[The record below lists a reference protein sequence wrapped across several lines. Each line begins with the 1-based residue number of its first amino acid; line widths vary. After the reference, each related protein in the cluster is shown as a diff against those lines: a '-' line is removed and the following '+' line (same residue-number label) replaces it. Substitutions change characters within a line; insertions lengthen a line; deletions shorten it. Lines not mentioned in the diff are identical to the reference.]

1 MIQISIKTAPGA
13 DFGSQA
19 SGVEGYQSLSG
30 GTGTQGSSSA
40 SADQLS
46 SIIDKLTD
54 LLTSLM
60 FANQGQSDA
69 TQSGSQNSGT
79 GTKGVQSPVDTQDSD
94 AIDKLF
100 SKALENLLG
109 SDTVNSLSQSGSNSG
124 SLLSDSQATEGN
136 RDAYS
141 QGVKD
146 ALTLLL
152 GNNAGSST
160 STPSSLSLGG
170 NGLQGLSSTSDFNQ
184 LGNAVGSGVGKSA
197 GLQALNNIDTHRDGV
212 DRNFVNKEDR
222 GTAKVIGQLMD
233 QYPEIFGKPE
243 YQKDNASSPVQDDKS
258 WAQALSKPDDD
269 GMTSE
274 SMDKFK
280 QAVGMVK
287 SALGGDSGNS
297 NLNLRG
303 AGGSLLG
310 IDAAVAGE
318 KISNLSLAKLAA

>member
-1 MIQISIKTAPGA
+1 MIQISIKTTPGA
-13 DFGSQA
+13 DFGSQT
-19 SGVEGYQSLSG
+19 SGVDSYRSLSG
-30 GTGTQGSSSA
+30 GTGTQGG

-46 SIIDKLTD
+46 STLDKLAD
-54 LLTSLM
+54 LLTALM
-60 FANQGQSDA
+60 FASKGQSDN
-69 TQSGSQNSGT
+69 TPSGLQTGGT
-79 GTKGVQSPVDTQDSD
+79 GTKSGLSPIDTQNTE
-94 AIDKLF
+94 AVDKLF
-100 SKALENLLG
+100 AKALENLLG
-109 SDTVNSLSQSGSNSG
+109 SDTVNSLSQSGNSG
-124 SLLSDSQATEGN
+124 ALLSDSQATPAN
-136 RDAYS
+136 KAAYS

-152 GNNAGSST
+152 GNNAGGSAGT
-160 STPSSLSLGG
+160 LSSLSLGG
-170 NGLQGLSSTSDFNQ
+170 NGLQGLSTTSDFTQ
-184 LGNAVGSGVGKSA
+184 LGNAVGSGVGKNA

-222 GTAKVIGQLMD
+222 GTAKIIGQLMD

-287 SALGGDSGNS
+287 SVLGGDNGNT

-318 KISNLSLAKLAA
+318 KITHLSLSELTA

>member
-1 MIQISIKTAPGA
+1 MIQISIKTTPGA
-13 DFGSQA
+13 DFGSQT
-19 SGVEGYQSLSG
+19 SGVDSYRSLSG
-30 GTGTQGSSSA
+30 GTGTQGG

-46 SIIDKLTD
+46 STLDKLVN
-54 LLTSLM
+54 LLTALM
-60 FANQGQSDA
+60 FASKGQSDN
-69 TQSGSQNSGT
+69 TQNGLQNGGT
-79 GTKGVQSPVDTQDSD
+79 GTKSGLSPIDTQNTE
-94 AIDKLF
+94 AVDKLF
-100 SKALENLLG
+100 AKALENLLG
-109 SDTVNSLSQSGSNSG
+109 SDTVNSLSQSGNSG
-124 SLLSDSQATEGN
+124 ALLSDSQATPAN
-136 RDAYS
+136 KAAYS

-152 GNNAGSST
+152 GNNAGGSAGMS
-160 STPSSLSLGG
+160 SSLSLGG
-170 NGLQGLSSTSDFNQ
+170 NGLQGLSTTSDFTQ
-184 LGNAVGSGVGKSA
+184 LGNAVGSGVGKNA

-222 GTAKVIGQLMD
+222 GTAKIIGQLMD

-287 SALGGDSGNS
+287 SVLGGDNGNT

-318 KISNLSLAKLAA
+318 KITHLSLSELTA

>member
-1 MIQISIKTAPGA
+1 MIQISIKTTPGA
-13 DFGSQA
+13 DFGSQT
-19 SGVEGYQSLSG
+19 SGIDSYRSLSG
-30 GTGTQGSSSA
+30 GTGTQGG

-46 SIIDKLTD
+46 STIDKLAD
-54 LLTSLM
+54 LLTALM
-60 FANQGQSDA
+60 FASKGQSDN
-69 TQSGSQNSGT
+69 TQNGLQNGGT
-79 GTKGVQSPVDTQDSD
+79 GTKSGLSPIDTQDTE
-94 AIDKLF
+94 AVDKLF
-100 SKALENLLG
+100 AKALENLLG
-109 SDTVNSLSQSGSNSG
+109 SDKVNSLSQSGNSG
-124 SLLSDSQATEGN
+124 ALLSDSQATPANKE
-136 RDAYS
+136 AYS

-152 GNNAGSST
+152 GNNAGGSAGT
-160 STPSSLSLGG
+160 SSSLSLGG
-170 NGLQGLSSTSDFNQ
+170 NGLQGLSTTSDFTQ
-184 LGNAVGSGVGKSA
+184 LGNAVGSGVGKNA

-287 SALGGDSGNS
+287 SALGGDSGNT

-318 KISNLSLAKLAA
+318 KITNLSLSKLAA

>member
-1 MIQISIKTAPGA
+1 MIQISIKTTPGA
-13 DFGSQA
+13 DFGSQT
-19 SGVEGYQSLSG
+19 SGVDSYRSLSG
-30 GTGTQGSSSA
+30 GTGTQGG

-46 SIIDKLTD
+46 STLDKLAD
-54 LLTSLM
+54 LLTALM
-60 FANQGQSDA
+60 FASKGQSDN
-69 TQSGSQNSGT
+69 TQSGLQTGGT
-79 GTKGVQSPVDTQDSD
+79 GTKSGLSPIDTQNTE
-94 AIDKLF
+94 AVDKLF
-100 SKALENLLG
+100 AKALENLLG
-109 SDTVNSLSQSGSNSG
+109 SDTVNSLSQSGNSG
-124 SLLSDSQATEGN
+124 ALLSDSQATPAN
-136 RDAYS
+136 KAAYS

-152 GNNAGSST
+152 GNNAGGSAGT
-160 STPSSLSLGG
+160 SSSLSLGG
-170 NGLQGLSSTSDFNQ
+170 NGLQGLSTTSDFTQ
-184 LGNAVGSGVGKSA
+184 LGNAVGSGVGKNA

-222 GTAKVIGQLMD
+222 GTAKIIGQLMD

-287 SALGGDSGNS
+287 SVLGGDNGNT

-318 KISNLSLAKLAA
+318 KITHLSLSELTA

>member
-1 MIQISIKTAPGA
+1 MIQISIKTTPGA
-13 DFGSQA
+13 DFGSQT
-19 SGVEGYQSLSG
+19 SGVDSYRSLSG
-30 GTGTQGSSSA
+30 GTETQGG

-46 SIIDKLTD
+46 STLDKLAD
-54 LLTSLM
+54 LLTALM
-60 FANQGQSDA
+60 FASKGQSDN
-69 TQSGSQNSGT
+69 TQSGLQTGGT
-79 GTKGVQSPVDTQDSD
+79 GTKSGLSPIDTQNTE
-94 AIDKLF
+94 AVDKLF
-100 SKALENLLG
+100 AKALENLLG
-109 SDTVNSLSQSGSNSG
+109 SDTVNSLSQSGNSG
-124 SLLSDSQATEGN
+124 ALLSESQATPAN
-136 RDAYS
+136 KDAYS

-152 GNNAGSST
+152 GNNAGGSAGT
-160 STPSSLSLGG
+160 SSSLSLGG
-170 NGLQGLSSTSDFNQ
+170 NGLQGLSTTSDFTQ
-184 LGNAVGSGVGKSA
+184 LGNAVGSGVGKNA

-222 GTAKVIGQLMD
+222 GTAKIIGQLMD

-287 SALGGDSGNS
+287 SVLGGDNGNT

-303 AGGSLLG
+303 EGGSLLG

-318 KISNLSLAKLAA
+318 KITHLSLSELTA

>member
-1 MIQISIKTAPGA
+1 MIQISIKTTPGA
-13 DFGSQA
+13 DFGSQT
-19 SGVEGYQSLSG
+19 SGVDSYRSLSG
-30 GTGTQGSSSA
+30 GTETQGG

-46 SIIDKLTD
+46 STLDKLAD
-54 LLTSLM
+54 LLTALM
-60 FANQGQSDA
+60 FASKGQSDN
-69 TQSGSQNSGT
+69 TQSGLQTGGT
-79 GTKGVQSPVDTQDSD
+79 GTKSGLSPIDTQNTE
-94 AIDKLF
+94 AVDKLF
-100 SKALENLLG
+100 AKALENLLG
-109 SDTVNSLSQSGSNSG
+109 SDTVNSLSQSGNSG
-124 SLLSDSQATEGN
+124 ALLSDSQATPAN
-136 RDAYS
+136 KAAYS

-152 GNNAGSST
+152 GNNAGGSAGT
-160 STPSSLSLGG
+160 SSSLSLGG
-170 NGLQGLSSTSDFNQ
+170 NGLQGLSTTSDFTQ
-184 LGNAVGSGVGKSA
+184 LGNAVGSGVGKNA

-222 GTAKVIGQLMD
+222 GTAKIIGQLMD

-274 SMDKFK
+274 SMYKFK

-287 SALGGDSGNS
+287 SVLGGDNGNT

-318 KISNLSLAKLAA
+318 KITHLSLSELTA

>member
-1 MIQISIKTAPGA
+1 MIQISIKTTPGA
-13 DFGSQA
+13 DFGSQT
-19 SGVEGYQSLSG
+19 SGVDSYRSLSG
-30 GTGTQGSSSA
+30 GTETQGG

-46 SIIDKLTD
+46 STLDKLAD
-54 LLTSLM
+54 LLTALM
-60 FANQGQSDA
+60 FASKGQSDN
-69 TQSGSQNSGT
+69 TQSGLQTGGT
-79 GTKGVQSPVDTQDSD
+79 GTKSGLSPIDTQNTE
-94 AIDKLF
+94 AVDKLF
-100 SKALENLLG
+100 AKALENLLG
-109 SDTVNSLSQSGSNSG
+109 SDTVNSLSQSGNSG
-124 SLLSDSQATEGN
+124 ALLSDSQATPAN
-136 RDAYS
+136 KAAYS

-152 GNNAGSST
+152 GNNAGGSAGT
-160 STPSSLSLGG
+160 SSSLSLGG
-170 NGLQGLSSTSDFNQ
+170 NGLQGLSTTSDFTQ
-184 LGNAVGSGVGKSA
+184 LGNAVGSGVGKNA

-222 GTAKVIGQLMD
+222 GTAKIIGQLMD

-287 SALGGDSGNS
+287 SVLGGDNGNT

-318 KISNLSLAKLAA
+318 KITHLSLSELTA

>member
-1 MIQISIKTAPGA
+1 MIQISIKTTPGA
-13 DFGSQA
+13 DFGSQT
-19 SGVEGYQSLSG
+19 SGVDSYRSLSG
-30 GTGTQGSSSA
+30 GTGTQGG

-46 SIIDKLTD
+46 STLDKLVN
-54 LLTSLM
+54 LLTALM
-60 FANQGQSDA
+60 FASKGQSDN
-69 TQSGSQNSGT
+69 TQNGLQNGGT
-79 GTKGVQSPVDTQDSD
+79 GTKSGLSPIDTQNTE
-94 AIDKLF
+94 AVDKLF
-100 SKALENLLG
+100 AKALENLLG
-109 SDTVNSLSQSGSNSG
+109 SDTVNSLSQSGNSG
-124 SLLSDSQATEGN
+124 ALLSDSQATPAN
-136 RDAYS
+136 KAAYS

-152 GNNAGSST
+152 GNNAGGSAGT
-160 STPSSLSLGG
+160 SSSLSLGG
-170 NGLQGLSSTSDFNQ
+170 NGLQGLSTTSDFTQ
-184 LGNAVGSGVGKSA
+184 LGNAVGSGVGKNA

-222 GTAKVIGQLMD
+222 GTAKIIGQLMD

-287 SALGGDSGNS
+287 SVLGGDNGNT

-318 KISNLSLAKLAA
+318 KITHLSLSELTA

>member
-1 MIQISIKTAPGA
+1 MIQISIKTTPGA
-13 DFGSQA
+13 DFGSQT
-19 SGVEGYQSLSG
+19 SGVDSYRSLSG
-30 GTGTQGSSSA
+30 GTGTQGG

-46 SIIDKLTD
+46 STLDKLAD
-54 LLTSLM
+54 LLTALM
-60 FANQGQSDA
+60 FASKGQSDN
-69 TQSGSQNSGT
+69 TPSGLQTGGT
-79 GTKGVQSPVDTQDSD
+79 GTKSGLSPIDTQNTE
-94 AIDKLF
+94 AVDKLF
-100 SKALENLLG
+100 AKALENLLG
-109 SDTVNSLSQSGSNSG
+109 SDTVNSLSQSGNSG
-124 SLLSDSQATEGN
+124 ALLSDSQATPAN
-136 RDAYS
+136 KAAYS

-152 GNNAGSST
+152 GNNAGGSAGT
-160 STPSSLSLGG
+160 SSSLSLGG
-170 NGLQGLSSTSDFNQ
+170 NGLQGLSTTSDFTQ
-184 LGNAVGSGVGKSA
+184 LGNAVGSGVGKNA

-222 GTAKVIGQLMD
+222 GTAKIIGQLMD

-287 SALGGDSGNS
+287 SVLGGDNGNT

-318 KISNLSLAKLAA
+318 KITHLSLSELTA

>member
-1 MIQISIKTAPGA
+1 MIQISIKTTPGA
-13 DFGSQA
+13 DFGSQT
-19 SGVEGYQSLSG
+19 SGVDSYRSLSG
-30 GTGTQGSSSA
+30 GTGTQGG

-46 SIIDKLTD
+46 STLDKLAD
-54 LLTSLM
+54 LLTALM
-60 FANQGQSDA
+60 FASKGQSDN
-69 TQSGSQNSGT
+69 TQSGLQTGGT
-79 GTKGVQSPVDTQDSD
+79 GTKSGLSPIDTQNTE
-94 AIDKLF
+94 AVDKLF
-100 SKALENLLG
+100 AKALENLLG
-109 SDTVNSLSQSGSNSG
+109 SDTVNSLSQSGNSG
-124 SLLSDSQATEGN
+124 ALLSDSQATPAN
-136 RDAYS
+136 KDAYS

-152 GNNAGSST
+152 GNNAGGSAGT
-160 STPSSLSLGG
+160 SSSLSLGG
-170 NGLQGLSSTSDFNQ
+170 NGLQGLSTTSDFTQ
-184 LGNAVGSGVGKSA
+184 LGNAVGSGVGKNA

-222 GTAKVIGQLMD
+222 GTAKIIGQLMD

-287 SALGGDSGNS
+287 SALGGDNGNT

-318 KISNLSLAKLAA
+318 KITHLSLSELAA

>member
-1 MIQISIKTAPGA
+1 MIQISIKTTPGA
-13 DFGSQA
+13 DLGSQA
-19 SGVEGYQSLSG
+19 SGVEGYRSLSG
-30 GTGTQGSSSA
+30 GTGTQGSSGA

-54 LLTSLM
+54 LLTALM
-60 FANQGQSDA
+60 FANNGQSGT
-69 TQSGSQNSGT
+69 TQSDSQYSGA
-79 GTKGVQSPVDTQDSD
+79 GTKGVQSPVNTQDSD

-100 SKALENLLG
+100 SQALENLLG
-109 SDTVNSLSQSGSNSG
+109 SDTVNALSQSGSNGG
-124 SLLSDSQATEGN
+124 SLLSDSQATQGN
-136 RDAYS
+136 QDAYS

-146 ALTLLL
+146 ALTLL
-152 GNNAGSST
+152 GNNTSGSMG
-160 STPSSLSLGG
+160 TPPSLSLGG
-170 NGLQGLSSTSDFNQ
+170 NGLQGLSSPSDFSQ
-184 LGNAVGSGVGKSA
+184 LGSAVGSSVGKSA
-197 GLQALNNIDTHRDGV
+197 GLLALNNIDTHRDGV

-269 GMTSE
+269 GMTRE

-318 KISNLSLAKLAA
+318 KIANLSLSKLAA

>member
-1 MIQISIKTAPGA
+1 MIQISIKTTPGA
-13 DFGSQA
+13 DFGSQT
-19 SGVEGYQSLSG
+19 SGVDSYRSLSG
-30 GTGTQGSSSA
+30 GTGTQGG

-46 SIIDKLTD
+46 STLDKLAD
-54 LLTSLM
+54 LLTALM
-60 FANQGQSDA
+60 FASKGQSDN
-69 TQSGSQNSGT
+69 TQSGLQTGGT
-79 GTKGVQSPVDTQDSD
+79 GTKSGLSPIDTQNTE
-94 AIDKLF
+94 AVDKLF
-100 SKALENLLG
+100 AKALENLLG
-109 SDTVNSLSQSGSNSG
+109 SDTVNSLSQSGNSG
-124 SLLSDSQATEGN
+124 ALLSDSQATPAN
-136 RDAYS
+136 KAAYS

-152 GNNAGSST
+152 GNNAGGSAGT
-160 STPSSLSLGG
+160 SSSLSLGG
-170 NGLQGLSSTSDFNQ
+170 NGLQGVSTTSDFTQ
-184 LGNAVGSGVGKSA
+184 LGNAVGSGVGKNA

-222 GTAKVIGQLMD
+222 GTAKIIGQLMD

-287 SALGGDSGNS
+287 SVLGGDNGNT

-318 KISNLSLAKLAA
+318 KITHLSLSELTA

>member
-1 MIQISIKTAPGA
+1 MIQISIKTTPGA
-13 DFGSQA
+13 DFGSQT
-19 SGVEGYQSLSG
+19 SGVDSYRSLSG
-30 GTGTQGSSSA
+30 GTGTQGG

-46 SIIDKLTD
+46 STLDKLAD
-54 LLTSLM
+54 LLTALM
-60 FANQGQSDA
+60 FASKGQSDN
-69 TQSGSQNSGT
+69 TQNGLQNGGT
-79 GTKGVQSPVDTQDSD
+79 GTKSGLSPIDTQNTE
-94 AIDKLF
+94 AVDKLF
-100 SKALENLLG
+100 AKALENLLG
-109 SDTVNSLSQSGSNSG
+109 SDTVNSLSQSGNSG
-124 SLLSDSQATEGN
+124 ALLSESQATPAN
-136 RDAYS
+136 KDAYS

-152 GNNAGSST
+152 GNNAGGSAGT
-160 STPSSLSLGG
+160 SSSLSLGG
-170 NGLQGLSSTSDFNQ
+170 NGLQGLSTTSDFTQ
-184 LGNAVGSGVGKSA
+184 LGNAVGSGVGKNA

-222 GTAKVIGQLMD
+222 GTAKIIGQLMD

-287 SALGGDSGNS
+287 SVLGGDNGNT

-303 AGGSLLG
+303 EGGSLLG

-318 KISNLSLAKLAA
+318 KITHLSLSELTA

>member
-1 MIQISIKTAPGA
+1 MIQISIKTTPGA
-13 DFGSQA
+13 DFGSQT
-19 SGVEGYQSLSG
+19 SGVDSYRSLSG
-30 GTGTQGSSSA
+30 GTGTQGG

-46 SIIDKLTD
+46 STLDKLVN
-54 LLTSLM
+54 LLTALM
-60 FANQGQSDA
+60 FASKGQSDN
-69 TQSGSQNSGT
+69 TQNGLQNGGT
-79 GTKGVQSPVDTQDSD
+79 GTKSGLSPIDTQNTE
-94 AIDKLF
+94 AVDKLF
-100 SKALENLLG
+100 AKALENLLG
-109 SDTVNSLSQSGSNSG
+109 SDTVNSLSQSGNSDA
-124 SLLSDSQATEGN
+124 LLSDSQATPAN
-136 RDAYS
+136 KDAYS

-152 GNNAGSST
+152 GNNAGGSAGT
-160 STPSSLSLGG
+160 SSSLSLGG
-170 NGLQGLSSTSDFNQ
+170 NGLQGLSTTSDFTQ
-184 LGNAVGSGVGKSA
+184 LGNAVGSGVGKNA

-222 GTAKVIGQLMD
+222 GTAKIIGQLMD

-287 SALGGDSGNS
+287 SVLGGDNGNT

-318 KISNLSLAKLAA
+318 KITHLSLSELTA

>member
-1 MIQISIKTAPGA
+1 MIQISIKTTPGA
-13 DFGSQA
+13 DFGSQT
-19 SGVEGYQSLSG
+19 SGIDSYRSLSG
-30 GTGTQGSSSA
+30 GTGTQGG

-46 SIIDKLTD
+46 STIDKLAD
-54 LLTSLM
+54 LLTALM
-60 FANQGQSDA
+60 FASKGQSDN
-69 TQSGSQNSGT
+69 TQNGLQNGGT
-79 GTKGVQSPVDTQDSD
+79 GTKSGLSPIDTQDTE
-94 AIDKLF
+94 AVDKLF
-100 SKALENLLG
+100 AKALENLLG
-109 SDTVNSLSQSGSNSG
+109 SDTVNSLSQSGNSG
-124 SLLSDSQATEGN
+124 ALLSDSQATPANKE
-136 RDAYS
+136 AYS

-152 GNNAGSST
+152 GNNAGGSAGT
-160 STPSSLSLGG
+160 SSSLSLGG
-170 NGLQGLSSTSDFNQ
+170 NGLQGLSTTSDFTQ
-184 LGNAVGSGVGKSA
+184 LGNAVGSGVGKNA

-280 QAVGMVK
+280 QAVGMTAAPGLPEVMLVVPVAGLT
-287 SALGGDSGNS
+287 SPDGAECVF
-297 NLNLRG
+297 G
-303 AGGSLLG
+303 AGATRV
-310 IDAAVAGE
+310 AAR
-318 KISNLSLAKLAA
+318 

>member
-1 MIQISIKTAPGA
+1 MIQISIKTTPGA
-13 DFGSQA
+13 DFGSQT
-19 SGVEGYQSLSG
+19 SGVDSYRSLSG
-30 GTGTQGSSSA
+30 GTETQGG

-46 SIIDKLTD
+46 STLDKLAD
-54 LLTSLM
+54 LLTALM
-60 FANQGQSDA
+60 FASKGQSDN
-69 TQSGSQNSGT
+69 TQSGLQTGGT
-79 GTKGVQSPVDTQDSD
+79 GTKSGLSPIDTQNTE
-94 AIDKLF
+94 AVDKLF
-100 SKALENLLG
+100 AKALENLLG
-109 SDTVNSLSQSGSNSG
+109 SDTVNSLSQSGNSG
-124 SLLSDSQATEGN
+124 ALLSDSQATPAN
-136 RDAYS
+136 KAAYS

-152 GNNAGSST
+152 GNNAGGSAGT
-160 STPSSLSLGG
+160 SSSLSLGG
-170 NGLQGLSSTSDFNQ
+170 NGLQGLSTTSDFTQ
-184 LGNAVGSGVGKSA
+184 LGNAVGSGVGKNA

-222 GTAKVIGQLMD
+222 GTAKIIGQLMD

-287 SALGGDSGNS
+287 SVLGGDNGNT

-318 KISNLSLAKLAA
+318 KITHLSLSELAA

>member
-1 MIQISIKTAPGA
+1 MIQISIKTTPGA
-13 DFGSQA
+13 DFGSQT
-19 SGVEGYQSLSG
+19 SGVDSYRSLSG
-30 GTGTQGSSSA
+30 GTETQGG

-46 SIIDKLTD
+46 STLDKLAD
-54 LLTSLM
+54 LLTALM
-60 FANQGQSDA
+60 FASKGQSDN
-69 TQSGSQNSGT
+69 TQNGLQNGGT
-79 GTKGVQSPVDTQDSD
+79 GTKSGLSPIDTQNTE
-94 AIDKLF
+94 AVDKLF
-100 SKALENLLG
+100 AKALENLLG
-109 SDTVNSLSQSGSNSG
+109 SDTVNSLSQSGNSG
-124 SLLSDSQATEGN
+124 ALLSDSQATPAN
-136 RDAYS
+136 KAAYS

-152 GNNAGSST
+152 GNNAGGSAGT
-160 STPSSLSLGG
+160 SSSLSLGG
-170 NGLQGLSSTSDFNQ
+170 NGLQGVSTTSDFTQ
-184 LGNAVGSGVGKSA
+184 LGNAVGSGVGKNA

-222 GTAKVIGQLMD
+222 GTAKIIGQLMD

-287 SALGGDSGNS
+287 SVLGGDNGNT

-318 KISNLSLAKLAA
+318 KITHLSLSELTA